1 MCIQTLKST
10 AGRACHP
17 FRKLQK
23 TWCPEEAAILLSI
36 RRPHPLPSQGPRTVS
51 HAHIYSNHH
60 GLEMFTPSSFNLYQ
74 GSPQGSSQHVSC
86 LSPKR
91 GSLCLLKCYSSL
103 KVCLMLLTLWILL
116 WHILWMWVSF
126 YLYHLGHRVLP
137 KSVDLYLLLVSEKPK
152 LLILWIMPLLHFP
165 YFSILGFQLH
175 IYDTILFYS
184 PLFLT
189 SFSIPHLSVL

>member
-126 YLYHLGHRVLP
+126 FL
-137 KSVDLYLLLVSEKPK
+137 K
-152 LLILWIMPLLHFP
+152 
-165 YFSILGFQLH
+165 
-175 IYDTILFYS
+175 ILFIWQRKTQWEGTQAGGVGEREAG
-184 PLFLT
+184 FLPRREPSAGLHPRT
-189 SFSIPHLSVL
+189 PGSWPELKADA